1 MIDKISIK
9 NKFIKE
15 YFHQNNILYEEP
27 IAIALSGGVDST
39 VLFDLI
45 NKNFINKK
53 NIHIVIFDHESR
65 SESSKEIDSIVNLY
79 DLNKIYNLKIYKLGS
94 KLKKYN
100 FQKNTREL
108 RINLITNYSKKNGI
122 KNIFFGHHYDD
133 LLETILL
140 RKIQLSGINGLSQ
153 FFSKKYNGFYFHRPM
168 LIFSKKKILE
178 YANLNK
184 LKWFDDP
191 TNIKNIYTR
200 NKIRNYLSIKGS
212 KKKIESYSKNLT
224 NISFLNNFLNE
235 MIKIDSTRI
244 NIDKSVFMKFPLI
257 LQKYILLKI
266 LKITNS
272 FDDIRPENINNIRLI
287 IAADT
292 NLNRKRSIKG
302 GFIIIF
308 KNQLTF
314 IFNKPFKQKIL

>member
-1 MIDKISIK
+1 
-9 NKFIKE
+9 
-15 YFHQNNILYEEP
+15 
-27 IAIALSGGVDST
+27 
-39 VLFDLI
+39 
-45 NKNFINKK
+45 
-53 NIHIVIFDHESR
+53 
-65 SESSKEIDSIVNLY
+65 
-79 DLNKIYNLKIYKLGS
+79 
-94 KLKKYN
+94 
-100 FQKNTREL
+100 
-108 RINLITNYSKKNGI
+108 
-122 KNIFFGHHYDD
+122 
-133 LLETILL
+133 
-140 RKIQLSGINGLSQ
+140 
-153 FFSKKYNGFYFHRPM
+153 
-168 LIFSKKKILE
+168 
-178 YANLNK
+178 
-184 LKWFDDP
+184 
-191 TNIKNIYTR
+191 
-200 NKIRNYLSIKGS
+200 
-212 KKKIESYSKNLT
+212 
-224 NISFLNNFLNE
+224 